1 MDPQCGARLGVGTLI
16 VLFTCNLVCLVNSSN
31 FKQHCLLCSKREKK
45 CSLCSI
51 FFTLIRGKLALLFLV
66 FFSTKTPP
74 VGSLS
79 FPFLLSFL
87 LFLFLP
93 PLPPSFLFFLSLL
106 FFSAFFPPSFL
117 LSVLPIIRGSSS
129 PLLGTKAFNSFL
141 PFRLQPSNPDSGI
154 YLLEDRGLMAF

>member
-31 FKQHCLLCSKREKK
+31 FKRHCLLCSKRKKK

-79 FPFLLSFL
+79 FPFLLS
-87 LFLFLP
+87 LFCCF
-93 PLPPSFLFFLSLL
+93 SFFLHSLL
-106 FFSAFFPPSFL
+106 LSFSFSPSCFFL
-117 LSVLPIIRGSSS
+117 LSS
-129 PLLGTKAFNSFL
+129 LLLSFFQSFL
-141 PFRLQPSNPDSGI
+141 SSELPV
-154 YLLEDRGLMAF
+154 LLC